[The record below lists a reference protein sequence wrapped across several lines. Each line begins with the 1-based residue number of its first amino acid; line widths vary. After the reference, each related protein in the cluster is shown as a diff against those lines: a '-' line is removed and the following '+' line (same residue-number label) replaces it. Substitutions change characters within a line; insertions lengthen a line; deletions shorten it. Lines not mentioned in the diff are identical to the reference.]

1 MSTPPREDLRRAL
14 QPGSSTLNGGDNEA
28 KHPRSRGLSQQKV
41 RLNAT
46 DPDRDPSGS
55 EMNIAGALIRSILAS
70 VCAL

>member
-1 MSTPPREDLRRAL
+1 MSSLRREDLRRAL

-46 DPDRDPSGS
+46 DPDRDPPGS
-55 EMNIAGALIRSILAS
+55 EMNNAGTTIRRIPAS